1 VLQDKEATMG
11 EPIRVLF
18 LCTGNS
24 VRSQMA
30 EALLRHFGGADF
42 AAFSAGTEPVGV
54 HPLTVEVMRD
64 AGLDISNQ
72 RSKAV
77 SEFRNQ
83 DFDFIVSLCEAA
95 HEQCVGFSA
104 NTECIHWA
112 YPDPLLVE
120 GTPAEQKRA
129 FSKVYME
136 LRERIHLWVLNQ
148 RKLLRERVAAQS

>member
-1 VLQDKEATMG
+1 MG

-42 AAFSAGTEPVGV
+42 AAFSAGTDPVGV
-54 HPLTVEVMRD
+54 HPLTVEVMRN
-64 AGLDISNQ
+64 ASLDISNQ
-72 RSKAV
+72 RSKDV

-83 DFDFIVSLCEAA
+83 NFDFIISLCEAA
-95 HEQCVGFSA
+95 REQCVAFSG
-104 NTECIHWA
+104 NTECIHWG
-112 YPDPLLVE
+112 YPDPVVVE
-120 GTPAEQKRA
+120 GTPAEQKQA

-148 RKLLRERVAAQS
+148 RKLLRERVAAAQS